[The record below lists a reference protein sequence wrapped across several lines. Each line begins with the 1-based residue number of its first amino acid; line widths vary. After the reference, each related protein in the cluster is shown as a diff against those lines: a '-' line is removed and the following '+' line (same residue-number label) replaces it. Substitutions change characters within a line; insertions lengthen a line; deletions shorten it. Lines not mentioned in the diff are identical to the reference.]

1 MSLPKVHKSCAE
13 RDYLC
18 SGTGIVRDKSCL
30 HGITTRN
37 IIKQREKTATTK
49 NTHIDTHMD
58 ISKSVYVLA
67 N

>member
-30 HGITTRN
+30 HCTTTGN
-37 IIKQREKTATTK
+37 IIKKREKTAAAPKHTQIRTWIYQK
-49 NTHIDTHMD
+49 VFM
-58 ISKSVYVLA
+58 Y
-67 N
+67 